1 MARGSLNP
9 NSEYQQLWIWL
20 CLNLFLTFIHLQER
34 DLSDRKEK
42 DFTLAIQARDEAF
55 NECQK
60 VKGQIQ
66 VMEER
71 EKQKVKK

>member
-1 MARGSLNP
+1 M
-9 NSEYQQLWIWL
+9 
-20 CLNLFLTFIHLQER
+20 
-34 DLSDRKEK
+34 SDRKEK

-60 VKGQIQ
+60 VKGEIQ

-71 EKQKVKK
+71 EKQKVN